1 MWSSQAQDQVAG
13 WDRVVSWM
21 GARRIP
27 LLAGGLSLALVGVF
41 LVGTA
46 VARTSAPA
54 EALQRSPGSL
64 FHQTVPSQGAT
75 PALVRRSAE
84 PRSSVTVLAG
94 ASPLAPA
101 KVGQS
106 LEGPMVAAKGVAA
119 ESVSTPNS
127 LPGVAVVAPAIADP
141 AVVAPAIADLPA
153 VVPPVTTP
161 PDEPVAAAPVVPLT
175 AAEQTAADA
184 LAAANLTKANAKAA
198 ADLTAANAAAAA
210 DLTAANAAAD
220 ADLTAANAATA
231 AATTA
236 QAAADAAWAVANP

>member
-46 VARTSAPA
+46 VARTPAPA
-54 EALQRSPGSL
+54 QALQRSPGSL
-64 FHQTVPSQGAT
+64 LHQTVPSQGAT
-75 PALVRRSAE
+75 PALVRSADS
-84 PRSSVTVLAG
+84 RSSVTVLAG
-94 ASPLAPA
+94 VSPLAQA
-101 KVGQS
+101 RVGQS
-106 LEGPMVAAKGVAA
+106 LEGPMVAVKGVAA
-119 ESVSTPNS
+119 ESVSAPNR
-127 LPGVAVVAPAIADP
+127 LPGVAVVAPAIADQ
-141 AVVAPAIADLPA
+141 AVVAPAVADLPA
-153 VVPPVTTP
+153 VIPPVTTP
-161 PDEPVAAAPVVPLT
+161 SVEPEAAAPVVPLT

-210 DLTAANAAAD
+210 DLTATNAAAD
-220 ADLTAANAATA
+220 ADLTAANAAAA